1 MDCRIKQQ
9 ETMKSNF
16 MKPIHNYLLL
26 NILLLSQLLQ
36 AQPPA
41 FGDTVQDVPAASI
54 DNWIIPMFI
63 LGVFLLS
70 CNYKKTSKTDVI
82 KLQQKID

>member
-36 AQPPA
+36 AQNPPG
-41 FGDTVQDVPAASI
+41 FGDEVHDVPVSSI
-54 DNWIIPMFI
+54 DSYEYSILVIVLIAMFV
-63 LGVFLLS
+63 LFR
-70 CNYKKTSKTDVI
+70 KKMI
-82 KLQQKID
+82 KQV

>member
-36 AQPPA
+36 AQNPPG
-41 FGDTVQDVPAASI
+41 FGDEVHDVPVSSI
-54 DNWIIPMFI
+54 DSYEYSI
-63 LGVFLLS
+63 LVIVLIAMVVLFR
-70 CNYKKTSKTDVI
+70 KKTI
-82 KLQQKID
+82 KPV

>member
-16 MKPIHNYLLL
+16 MKRAHHYLLL

-36 AQPPA
+36 AQNPPG
-41 FGDTVQDVPAASI
+41 FGDDVQDVPTSSI
-54 DNWIIPMFI
+54 DCWIIPMFI
-63 LGVFLLS
+63 LGVFLMS
-70 CNYKKTSKTDVI
+70 CNYKK
-82 KLQQKID
+82 QQKQML